1 MIEKTSFTYKLVYS
15 RRKSIGIII
24 NRDKSVTVRVPYYS
38 SKKAVE
44 RFVVSKS
51 GWVLKH
57 LNKQTEK
64 LQINCVDNLH
74 EGSSTMYLGNTY
86 TIAIKESKSF
96 YVRLTGQTMEIGSKT
111 VEGQKIA
118 LQLKRWYQQQAST
131 VFAPKMEEL
140 IKIHSKWNFRPTEM
154 AIRSLKSRWGS
165 CSRSGK
171 ITLNSELVKIDPK
184 YAEYVILH
192 ELCHLKEMNHGKG
205 FYSIL
210 EEVCPGYKTI
220 RKDMRQYRLG

>member
-1 MIEKTSFTYKLVYS
+1 MGEKTSFTYKLVYS

-24 NRDKSVTVRVPYYS
+24 NRDKSVTVRAPYFS

-44 RFVVSKS
+44 RFVGSKR
-51 GWVLKH
+51 GWILKH
-57 LNKQTEK
+57 LNKQTER
-64 LQINCVDNLH
+64 LQINGMDNLQ
-74 EGSSTMYLGNTY
+74 EGSSAMYLGNIYKVT
-86 TIAIKESKSF
+86 IKESKTG

-111 VEGQKIA
+111 VEEQKIA
-118 LQLKRWYQQQAST
+118 LQLKRWYQQQAGT
-131 VFAPKMEEL
+131 LFAPKIEEL
-140 IKIHSKWNFRPTEM
+140 IKIHSKWNFKPSEM

-210 EEVCPGYKTI
+210 EEICPGYKTI
-220 RKDMRQYRLG
+220 RKEMRQYRLG